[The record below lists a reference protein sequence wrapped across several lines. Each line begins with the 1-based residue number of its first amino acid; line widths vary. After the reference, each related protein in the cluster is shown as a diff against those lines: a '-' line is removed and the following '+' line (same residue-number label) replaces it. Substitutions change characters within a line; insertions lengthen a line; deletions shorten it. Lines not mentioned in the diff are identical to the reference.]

1 MTLYPAKIL
10 VLPVLLLG
18 LSACAAPQTEQR
30 SQAEQSSQAGI
41 KTESECLK
49 AENPKR
55 CEFEHLKAGGYPMDL
70 RGGNSEFM

>member
-1 MTLYPAKIL
+1 MTMLPARIL

-18 LSACAAPQTEQR
+18 LAACAAMPR
-30 SQAEQSSQAGI
+30 AEQSSKAGI

-49 AENPKR
+49 AVNPQR

-70 RGGNSEFM
+70 RGGNAEFM

>member
-1 MTLYPAKIL
+1 MTTLLEKTL

-18 LSACAAPQTEQR
+18 LAACAAMP
-30 SQAEQSSQAGI
+30 QAEQSSKAGI

-49 AENPKR
+49 AENPRK